1 MGLCLG
7 FVSALQYWLTKRGD
21 EAIPEAADTGR
32 FAHSEASSRLLAHE
46 HLPLEPSEK
55 RPLHLL
61 VPSQALKHRLDNIVV
76 HACSSKL
83 PAGSFYRL
91 GGDNLVASP
100 ALTFLQMAP
109 RHSLWEL
116 VEIGCYLCSKFS
128 ISERG
133 RDYVGEREQLVT
145 LDELHRYIDSL
156 PNRAYGKRQ
165 ATRALSYVVELTASP
180 KETHLAM
187 HYGMPLDLGGRGPIA
202 ISANQRINIDEHGQ
216 RILEAT
222 HLVGDLYLS
231 EYKSDLEYDS
241 IEFHTGSYRLDHTQA
256 RRNVLEAMQIKTISA
271 TQGQIDTLQHF
282 DDFTWLME
290 SRIGREHVEA
300 DAGQRQAQKELFAWT
315 DDKKRVLF

>member
-7 FVSALQYWLTKRGD
+7 FESALQYWLTKRGD

-46 HLPLEPSEK
+46 YLPLEPSVN
-55 RPLHLL
+55 RSLHLL
-61 VPSQALKHRLDNIVV
+61 VPNQALKHRLDNIVV

-83 PAGSFYRL
+83 PAGSFCRL

-145 LDELHRYIDSL
+145 LDELRRYIDSL

-165 ATRALSYVVELTASP
+165 AARALSYVVELTASP

-187 HYGMPLDLGGRGPIA
+187 HYGMPPNLGGRGPSPSRRISGSTLTSTVRESSGQPISSETCISRSTRATSNMTAWSFTPAA
-202 ISANQRINIDEHGQ
+202 IVLTTRRPAGTFSR
-216 RILEAT
+216 RC
-222 HLVGDLYLS
+222 
-231 EYKSDLEYDS
+231 KSKPSRQL
-241 IEFHTGSYRLDHTQA
+241 RA
-256 RRNVLEAMQIKTISA
+256 R
-271 TQGQIDTLQHF
+271 
-282 DDFTWLME
+282 
-290 SRIGREHVEA
+290 
-300 DAGQRQAQKELFAWT
+300 
-315 DDKKRVLF
+315 